1 MFIYWLTHVFNGLSF
16 GMLLF
21 VLAAGLSLIFGLCR
35 IVNLSHGCF
44 YLLGGYIG
52 VSAVRWTGNFP
63 LAILTAMVSMA
74 LLGMLVE
81 RFLLSRFR
89 VKPLAQVLL
98 TFGLIFVFE
107 DLAIWVWGGT
117 PVLLKKLA
125 FLTGATNLFGFY
137 YPAYRLFII
146 LVGVAILIL
155 LYWVLVRTRLG
166 IFIRAGVDDGE
177 MANGVGIRMN
187 FLMTLTFGFGTLL
200 TGLAGSIG
208 APFLGVH
215 PGLDLDVLLY
225 AMAVVIVGGL
235 GSLKGSFIG
244 ALMVGLVD
252 ALSKAIWP
260 ETGMFSMFALM
271 SVVLIFKPTG
281 LFGLPIAPPAQAAV
295 SEEMFLDSAPAVPGG
310 GAGLSGWLSRP
321 SLTRVLAFC
330 LLAVALLCPIL
341 LPTYYVRLFTLALIW
356 AIFAMSLDL
365 ILGLGGIVSL
375 GHAVFFGIAT
385 YAIALSAIHLTQA
398 LLPQIA
404 LALFVSAFAALA
416 LGWLLLKSRGV
427 YFMMLTIAFSQVF
440 RAIAHTW
447 RSVTGGG
454 DGLSNIPKPA
464 WTASVE
470 HFFYFTLAVFIFV
483 YLFLRFFRKSRTGIS
498 LIGIRES
505 EKRMTSLGYNV
516 DRVKLISFVLSG
528 GLGGLAGI
536 LYVYFNG
543 YVSPDYFAVDTS
555 AQAIIMI
562 ILGGA
567 GTLTGPIIG
576 SFFLVYMKD
585 ILSTVTERWTL
596 ILGILFVLVVVFAP
610 SGVVGL
616 WRKQWRRFRQ
626 SPLSSGSGISQKISG
641 ASRS

>member
-1 MFIYWLTHVFNGLSF
+1 MFYYWLTHIFNGLSF

-21 VLAAGLSLIFGLCR
+21 VLAAGLSLIFGMCR

-52 VSAVRWTGNFP
+52 VSTVRWTGSFTMAV
-63 LAILTAMVSMA
+63 LVAMFSMA
-74 LLGMLVE
+74 ALGMGVE

-89 VKPLAQVLL
+89 LKPLAQVLL
-98 TFGLIFVFE
+98 TFGLIFVFQ
-107 DLAIWVWGGT
+107 DLTIWIWGGT
-117 PVLLKKLA
+117 PILLKKLP
-125 FLTGATNLFGFY
+125 FLSGATSLFGFY
-137 YPAYRLFII
+137 YPTYRLFII
-146 LVGVAILIL
+146 LAGVAILIL
-155 LYWVLVRTRLG
+155 LHWILVGTRLG

-187 FLMTLTFGFGTLL
+187 LLMTVTFGFGTLL

-208 APFLGVH
+208 SPFLGVY

-235 GSLKGSFIG
+235 GSLKGSFLG
-244 ALMVGLVD
+244 ALMVGLID
-252 ALSKAIWP
+252 ALAKAVWP

-271 SVVLIFKPTG
+271 AIVLIFRPTG
-281 LFGLPIAPPAQAAV
+281 LFGLPIAPPSQASV
-295 SEEMFLDSAPAVPGG
+295 SEDMFLDASPSALGGAPALG
-310 GAGLSGWLSRP
+310 GWLGHS
-321 SLTRVLAFC
+321 SFAWISAAC
-330 LLAVALLCPIL
+330 LLAVALVCPIF
-341 LPTYYVRLFTLALIW
+341 LPTYYVRLLNLALIW

-365 ILGLGGIVSL
+365 ILGLGGIISL

-385 YAIALSAIHLTQA
+385 YTIALTAIHLTSS
-398 LLPQIA
+398 LPLQIL
-404 LALFVSAFAALA
+404 LALFVSAFTALV

-454 DGLSNIPKPA
+454 DGLSNIPKPE
-464 WTASVE
+464 WTTSVE
-470 HFFYFTLAVFIFV
+470 TFFYLTLTVFVLV
-483 YLFLRFFRKSRTGIS
+483 YAFLRFFVKSRMGIS
-498 LIGIRES
+498 LVGMRES
-505 EKRMTSLGYNV
+505 ERRMTSLGYDVN
-516 DRVKLISFVLSG
+516 RIKLISFILSG
-528 GLGGLAGI
+528 GLGGVAGI

-543 YVSPDYFAVDTS
+543 YASPDYFSVDTS

-567 GTLTGPIIG
+567 GTLVGPVLG

-596 ILGILFVLVVVFAP
+596 ILGILFILVVTFAP
-610 SGVVGL
+610 SGMVGL
-616 WRKQWRRFRQ
+616 WRKQWRRFKQNRTP
-626 SPLSSGSGISQKISG
+626 S
-641 ASRS
+641 